1 MKLYLI
7 SQTENNDWDT
17 YDSAVVAAPD
27 EDTARNLNPRAE
39 GESDSNLF
47 VDWNN
52 IRESTWFTWATRPED
67 VKVKYI
73 GEAVECTPLGVV
85 LTSFNAG

>member
-52 IRESTWFTWATRPED
+52 LRESTWFTWASKPEN
-67 VKVKYI
+67 VKVVCI
-73 GEAVECTPLGVV
+73 GIANTNTPLGVI

>member
-7 SQTENNDWDT
+7 SQDENNDYDT

-27 EDTARNLNPRAE
+27 EDTARNINPRAT
-39 GESDSNLF
+39 DYDTDLF
-47 VDWNN
+47 VNWNN
-52 IRESTWFTWATRPED
+52 IRESTWFTWASKPED
-67 VKVKYI
+67 VKVKYL
-73 GEAVECTPLGVV
+73 GEAVEGTPLGVV